1 MAFFPFVAM
10 STEFDRAPSLLSAD
24 LEPTILSDDVFVP
37 RLAAMPLRSGYLRS
51 WRHQPARRSGRSHI
65 RNKKEGFEVNL
76 DVQQFKPDEVSVKMQ
91 DDFIVV
97 EGKHEE
103 REDEHGYISRN
114 FVRRYKL
121 PNNIDIDAV
130 TSKLSS
136 DGVLTI
142 AAPKKVPSKDTK
154 ERVVPIVQTNK
165 PAVAGA
171 AEENPDD
178 KQEKAETK

>member
-1 MAFFPFVAM
+1 MALFPLTALLN
-10 STEFDRAPSLLSAD
+10 EFDRAPNLLNTD
-24 LEPTILSDDVFVP
+24 LGTSTLSDDVFVP
-37 RLAAMPLRSGYLRS
+37 RLAVMPLRSGYLRS

-76 DVQQFKPDEVSVKMQ
+76 DVQQFKPDEVSVKMK

-103 REDEHGYISRN
+103 REDERGYVSRN
-114 FVRRYKL
+114 FTRRYKL
-121 PNNIDIDAV
+121 PKNIDIDGV

-142 AAPKKVPSKDTK
+142 TAPEKAPLKDAT

-165 PAVAGA
+165 PAVTEATKK
-171 AEENPDD
+171 NPDD
-178 KQEKAETK
+178 KQEKTEKE